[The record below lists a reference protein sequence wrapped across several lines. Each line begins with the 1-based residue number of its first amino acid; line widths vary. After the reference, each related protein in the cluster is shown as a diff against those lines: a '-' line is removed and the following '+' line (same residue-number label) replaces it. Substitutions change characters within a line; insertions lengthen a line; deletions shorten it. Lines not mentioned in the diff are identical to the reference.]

1 MEKSAANGSKTTI
14 HSGLGVTPGS
24 KLVGLN
30 EKNPN
35 RVLRN
40 NLFVMKSLIVDERSR
55 VSSDLWTDIELN
67 VRRSIYDGF

>member
-40 NLFVMKSLIVDERSR
+40 NLL
-55 VSSDLWTDIELN
+55 
-67 VRRSIYDGF
+67 